1 MLSLFE
7 IEDLP
12 RNVYFGDG
20 SVIDDSVVDELR
32 EVYRKLAVNF
42 PWQEGDILMLDN
54 MLSAHGRNP
63 YTGPR
68 KILVTMGEMFA
79 AKDLQSEAILQIA

>member
-1 MLSLFE
+1 MLSLFKT
-7 IEDLP
+7 EDLP

-20 SVIDDSVVDELR
+20 SVIEDSIVDELR

-63 YTGPR
+63 YAGPR

-79 AKDLQSEAILQIA
+79 AEDLQSEETLQVA

>member
-1 MLSLFE
+1 MLSLFK
-7 IEDLP
+7 IEDVP

-20 SVIDDSVVDELR
+20 SVIEDFIVDELR
-32 EVYRKLAVNF
+32 DVYQKLAVNF
-42 PWQEGDILMLDN
+42 PWHEGDILMLDN

-68 KILVTMGEMFA
+68 NIVVTMGEMFA
-79 AKDLQSEAILQIA
+79 AEDLQFEATLQFA